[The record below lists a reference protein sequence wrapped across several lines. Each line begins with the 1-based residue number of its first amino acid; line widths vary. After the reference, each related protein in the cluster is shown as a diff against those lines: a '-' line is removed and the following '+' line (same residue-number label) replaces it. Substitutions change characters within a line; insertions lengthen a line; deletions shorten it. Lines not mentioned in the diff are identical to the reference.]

1 MKEHGY
7 RDVYSAG
14 LEMAPDAPV
23 EPQSV
28 IIYRYYDQV
37 SASFGEGKT
46 ESIEQF
52 AQGLSDL
59 ILKLKERVC
68 VDEDD
73 VKIFRVYLFGHSMG
87 GLVIRCFIQNPN
99 VGNADEKKLVDKIFT
114 HAAPHNGIEFEIV
127 GKVPGV
133 FSTYTIDNFNRS
145 RMTQYLALSST
156 HGSTPDRVDTLDGK
170 FDPNRFFCLVGTNA
184 KDYAVAKGW
193 SSRVV
198 GPISDGL
205 VRITNAT
212 VSSESNGSKIQAP
225 RAFVHRSHS
234 GYYGIVN
241 SEEGY
246 QNLTRFLFGDVRVD
260 GVLEI
265 SDLSLPP
272 ENRTST
278 A

>member
-73 VKIFRVYLFGHSMG
+73 VKIFRVYLVGHSMG
-87 GLVIRCFIQNPN
+87 GLVILCFIQNPN

-145 RMTQYLALSST
+145 RMTQYLALS
-156 HGSTPDRVDTLDGK
+156 
-170 FDPNRFFCLVGTNA
+170 F
-184 KDYAVAKGW
+184 Y
-193 SSRVV
+193 
-198 GPISDGL
+198 
-205 VRITNAT
+205 
-212 VSSESNGSKIQAP
+212 
-225 RAFVHRSHS
+225 
-234 GYYGIVN
+234 
-241 SEEGY
+241 
-246 QNLTRFLFGDVRVD
+246 TRFHTRSRRYLGRQ
-260 GVLEI
+260 I
-265 SDLSLPP
+265 
-272 ENRTST
+272 
-278 A
+278 